1 MILDNNSIN
10 RKLNRIQQ
18 ESNHTLAHTA
28 FTVLAVSA
36 AVLGMKAGFQAVH
49 ANDDTA
55 NKVDNML
62 VSDTDLHVGNG
73 YICLDANGELGGQK
87 AIYVSCKP
95 VEAERVIDELRDL
108 GYSSVEKAFITDVDT
123 AEAFLGHIS
132 MQTLYLPDKD
142 AFGASEVI
150 IDYRKASVQVC
161 FDSDL
166 SIGNIDLSYKN
177 GSLLMQSGDRGFV
190 VSYDGEKSLETFGN
204 DVDFVI
210 TDDVDFYES
219 KGISAYSTGVD
230 LRVDQSGIA
239 IDGQDLEL

>member
-10 RKLNRIQQ
+10 KKLNRIQQ

-95 VEAERVIDELRDL
+95 VEADRVIDELRDL

-166 SIGNIDLSYKN
+166 SIGNIDLSYRD
-177 GSLLMQSGDRGFV
+177 GSLLMQSGEQGFV
-190 VSYDGEKSLETFGN
+190 VSYDAEGAFDQFKD

-210 TDDVDFYES
+210 TDYTDYYES
-219 KGISAYSTGVD
+219 KGITAYSTGID
-230 LRVDQSGIA
+230 LRVNGGEITINDQ
-239 IDGQDLEL
+239 DKEL